1 MHMHLSVDRLGAG
14 HHVIRRVL
22 YNEMRILDGCVKTR
36 QSCNIL
42 IMHIIETYN
51 VVALLLLLLLLT
63 AVDANE
69 LQ

>member
-1 MHMHLSVDRLGAG
+1 MHMHLSVGWVHAG
-14 HHVIRRVL
+14 HLVIRRVL